1 MIVYLGTEVSI
12 YVSEIMTNV
21 LKGLPEY
28 GKKDYVKALDL
39 TFKIVDEMIDS
50 EEGTQKLKEIRKR
63 KGNAGDGMGET
74 ICNGTGCTANV
85 LLITP

>member
-1 MIVYLGTEVSI
+1 MSI
-12 YVSEIMTNV
+12 YVSEILTKV

-50 EEGTQKLKEIRKR
+50 EEGTQKLKEIRR
-63 KGNAGDGMGET
+63 RTGNQNDGMGMGEV